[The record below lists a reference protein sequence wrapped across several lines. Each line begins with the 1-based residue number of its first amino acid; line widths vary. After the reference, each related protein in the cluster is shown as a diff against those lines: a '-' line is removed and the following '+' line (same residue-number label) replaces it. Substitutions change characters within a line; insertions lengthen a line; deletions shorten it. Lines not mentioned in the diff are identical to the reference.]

1 MSETLIVQEF
11 KNNLI
16 TFFDELIDQ
25 FPTEADLVII
35 RIFLKDQIAIAKVI
49 NIFNNTINKDGQ
61 KFKKMIKDRNE
72 NFFLESNIFDSIS
85 KTKIVHFKKLWRSN
99 SLDDDDKQIIWKWID
114 SFVYLGEKYIKCNLV
129 I

>member
-35 RIFLKDQIAIAKVI
+35 RIFLKDQIPIDEVI
-49 NIFNNTINKDGQ
+49 NIFNNTINKDDQ
-61 KFKKMIKDRNE
+61 KFKKMIKERNE
-72 NFFLESNIFDSIS
+72 IFFLESNIFNSIS
-85 KTKIVHFKKLWRSN
+85 KTKGIGIIGFRKTKSRRN
-99 SLDDDDKQIIWKWID
+99 S
-114 SFVYLGEKYIKCNLV
+114 
-129 I
+129 

>member
-1 MSETLIVQEF
+1 MSETLILQEF

-35 RIFLKDQIAIAKVI
+35 RIFLKDQIPIEEVI
-49 NIFNNTINKDGQ
+49 NIFINTINKDGQ
-61 KFKKMIKDRNE
+61 RFKKMIKDRNE

-85 KTKIVHFKKLWRSN
+85 KTKVVHFKKLWRSD
-99 SLDDDDKQIIWKWID
+99 SLDDDDKKIIWKWID
-114 SFVYLGEKYIKCNLV
+114 SFVYLGEKYIKSKLGA
-129 I
+129 

>member
-35 RIFLKDQIAIAKVI
+35 RIFLKDQIPIDEVI
-49 NIFNNTINKDGQ
+49 NIFNNTINKDDQ

-114 SFVYLGEKYIKCNLV
+114 SFVYLGEKYIKCKLV

>member
-1 MSETLIVQEF
+1 MSETLILQEF

-114 SFVYLGEKYIKCNLV
+114 SFVYLGEKYIKCKLAV
-129 I
+129 

>member
-1 MSETLIVQEF
+1 MSETLILQEF

-114 SFVYLGEKYIKCNLV
+114 SFVYLGEKYIKCKLV

>member
-114 SFVYLGEKYIKCNLV
+114 SFVYLGEKYIKCKLV

>member
-1 MSETLIVQEF
+1 MSETLILQEF

-99 SLDDDDKQIIWKWID
+99 SLEDDDKQIIWKWID
-114 SFVYLGEKYIKCNLV
+114 SFVYLGEKYIKCKLV